1 MGDLNRFR
9 DQVRRNAVALI
20 SLVIA
25 ITSLGYNSW
34 RNEHSENNRNQ
45 RFASFELLL
54 KLGELQELIY
64 LNHYDCDA
72 TLRGNARSGWVMIQT
87 IQDLTL
93 VFEDSV
99 PESAQV
105 LKQVWGMHSK
115 KLDFGSLQECE
126 HPDRKR
132 DGLAAVEAISPAI
145 AAVREDVLGILYSLD

>member
-1 MGDLNRFR
+1 MNGLNRIR
-9 DQVRRNAVALI
+9 DQVKRNAVALI
-20 SLVIA
+20 SLIIA

-34 RNEHSENNRNQ
+34 RNEQSENNRNQ

-64 LNHYDCDA
+64 LNHYDCNA

-99 PESAQV
+99 PESAVQ
-105 LKQVWGMHSK
+105 LKEVWQGQSA
-115 KLDFGSLQECE
+115 KLDFGSLEECE

-132 DGLAAVEAISPAI
+132 DGLVAVNEISPAI
-145 AAVREDVLGILYSLD
+145 AAVREDVLGILRALD